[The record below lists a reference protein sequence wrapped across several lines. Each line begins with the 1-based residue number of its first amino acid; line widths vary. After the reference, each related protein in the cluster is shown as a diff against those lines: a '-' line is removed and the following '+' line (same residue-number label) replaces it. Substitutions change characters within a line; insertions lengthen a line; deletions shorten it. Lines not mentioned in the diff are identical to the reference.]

1 MRIVY
6 HLGAH
11 CTDED
16 RLIRCLLKNRAV
28 LAEQGIV
35 VPSPTR
41 YRKLLRDTAVQL
53 RGASAN
59 EETQAV
65 ILDQIMEEA
74 SADRLILSWENFM
87 SFPVWAVTTQLYEYA
102 GERLQ
107 AFAQIFPDI
116 EAEFHL
122 AIRNPAT
129 LIPGLK
135 AKVEAKGQG
144 ENLAAPDPLSLS
156 WSGVVRQIIRIN
168 PGIPVTVWCD
178 EDVPLIWPEVLQAVS
193 GHAEATVLQDTDEI
207 LSQIMT
213 EIGLNRMRDYLAQ
226 HPPRTP
232 AQRRRVVSAF
242 LEKFARPEQIE
253 VDIDMPDWD
262 DGMITQLQQNYDA
275 DIAEIRQ
282 MPWVRF
288 IDP

>member
-11 CTDED
+11 STDDD
-16 RLIRCLLKNRAV
+16 RLIRCLLKNRSV

-41 YRKLLRDTAVQL
+41 YRKLLRDTAVEL
-53 RGASAN
+53 RGAAAS

-65 ILDQIMEEA
+65 ILDQIMDEA
-74 SADRLILSWENFM
+74 SAERLILSWENFM
-87 SFPVWAVTTQLYEYA
+87 SFPVWAVTGQLYEFA
-102 GERLQ
+102 GERLR
-107 AFAQIFPDI
+107 AFTQIFPDI
-116 EAEFHL
+116 EPEFHL
-122 AIRNPAT
+122 GIRNTATFLPA
-129 LIPGLK
+129 LRQKIM
-135 AKVEAKGQG
+135 AKGQN
-144 ENLAAPDPLSLS
+144 ESSVEADPLQLS
-156 WSGVVRQIIRIN
+156 WSGVVRQIVRIN

-193 GHAEATVLQDTDEI
+193 GHDEATVLQDSDDV
-207 LSQIMT
+207 LALIMS

-226 HPPRTP
+226 HPPRSVS
-232 AQRRRVVSAF
+232 QRRRVVSAF
-242 LEKFARPEQIE
+242 LEKFARPDAIE
-253 VDIDMPDWD
+253 VEVDMPGWD
-262 DGMITQLQQNYDA
+262 QALIDLLKLNYEA

>member
-16 RLIRCLLKNRAV
+16 RLIRCLLKNRAL
-28 LAEQGIV
+28 LAEEGII

-53 RGASAN
+53 RGAAAP

-65 ILDQIMEEA
+65 ILDQIMEETQA
-74 SADRLILSWENFM
+74 ERLILSWENFM
-87 SFPVWAVTTQLYEYA
+87 SFPVWAVTNQLYEYA
-102 GERLQ
+102 GERLH
-107 AFAQIFPDI
+107 AFAQIFPEI

-129 LIPGLK
+129 LLPGLK
-135 AKVEAKGQG
+135 AKIMAKGQN
-144 ENLAAPDPLSLS
+144 ESMVESDPLQLS
-156 WSGVVRQIIRIN
+156 WAGVVRQIIRIN

-178 EDVPLIWPEVLQAVS
+178 EDVPLVWPEVLQAVS
-193 GHAEATVLQDTDEI
+193 GHSDALVLQDTDEI

-213 EIGLNRMRDYLAQ
+213 EIGMNRMRDYLAQ
-226 HPPRTP
+226 HPPRSV

-253 VDIDMPDWD
+253 IEVDMPGWD
-262 DGMITQLQQNYDA
+262 EALIAQLQQNYEA
-275 DIAEIRQ
+275 DIAEIRG

-288 IDP
+288 IDS